1 MKSDDIS
8 LNLPSKVLEP
18 VKQELIQII
27 KSVFKSMMHREA
39 LPYWM
44 KKQEAQIYMNV
55 SDKTLDK
62 FIVDG
67 LKVSI
72 IDGTQRISKKSAD
85 EYYEDH
91 EL

>member
-1 MKSDDIS
+1 MDGVT
-8 LNLPSKVLEP
+8 LNLPSKSLAP
-18 VKQELIQII
+18 IKQELTRLITD
-27 KSVFKSMMHREA
+27 VFKQIVQREA

>member
-1 MKSDDIS
+1 MDGVT
-8 LNLPSKVLEP
+8 LNLPSESLAP
-18 VKQELIQII
+18 IKQELTRLITD
-27 KSVFKSMMHREA
+27 VFKQMVRREA

-44 KKQEAQIYMNV
+44 KKQETQIYMNV

-85 EYYEDH
+85 KYYEDH

>member
-1 MKSDDIS
+1 MDGVT
-8 LNLPSKVLEP
+8 LNLPSESLAP
-18 VKQELIQII
+18 IKQELTRLITDVLKQIAQ
-27 KSVFKSMMHREA
+27 REA

>member
-1 MKSDDIS
+1 
-8 LNLPSKVLEP
+8 
-18 VKQELIQII
+18 
-27 KSVFKSMMHREA
+27 
-39 LPYWM
+39 
-44 KKQEAQIYMNV
+44 MNV

>member
-1 MKSDDIS
+1 MESNDIS
-8 LNLPSKVLEP
+8 LSLPSKVLEP
-18 VKQELIQII
+18 IKQELTGII
-27 KSVFKSMMHREA
+27 KSVFKSMMDREA
-39 LPYWM
+39 LLYWM

-67 LKVSI
+67 LRVCVV
-72 IDGTQRISKKSAD
+72 DGVQRISKKSAD
-85 EYYEDH
+85 KYYEDH

>member
-1 MKSDDIS
+1 MDGVT
-8 LNLPSKVLEP
+8 LNLPSESLAP
-18 VKQELIQII
+18 IKQELTRLITD
-27 KSVFKSMMHREA
+27 VFKQIAKREA

-85 EYYEDH
+85 KYYEDH

>member
-1 MKSDDIS
+1 MDGVT
-8 LNLPSKVLEP
+8 LNLPSESLAP
-18 VKQELIQII
+18 IKQELTRLITD
-27 KSVFKSMMHREA
+27 VFKQIVQREA
-39 LPYWM
+39 LPYCM